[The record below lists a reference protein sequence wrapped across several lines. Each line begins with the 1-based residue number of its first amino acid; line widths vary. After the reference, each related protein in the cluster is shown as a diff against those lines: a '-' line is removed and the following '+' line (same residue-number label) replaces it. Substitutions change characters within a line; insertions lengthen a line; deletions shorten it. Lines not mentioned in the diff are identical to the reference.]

1 MRYHLGLGV
10 STKALAAILA
20 GAIVLAVA
28 WAPVKADDPVST
40 SVSFNREIIRIIQ
53 RKCEPCHA
61 PGGLAMSL
69 SDYRDA
75 RTWGRAIREELVAH
89 RMPPAIVAR
98 GYGRYETDPSLNA
111 REIATF
117 LTWLDGGMPRGDE
130 ADRPPAVAIDAAG
143 DIGESTGIRLAL
155 PAQTLAPAGDL
166 VVRRVRI
173 DAGAAAGRAIARVQ
187 LRPGN
192 RRVLR
197 GAMVSA
203 VAGAGSALRDPAYA
217 DTSVWLGGWLPWQHA
232 IVPPASYAFHLPAGA
247 ALIVDLYYR
256 AADVETTDRSAI
268 ELTFAP
274 AAARG
279 AIDDVVVDA
288 SVAAGSRVRGSVTL
302 SRPATV
308 WAIHPAL
315 DASAASMELRAERP
329 DKSFEVLLW
338 IPEVRAD
345 WPVALVLQEPV
356 TLPAGS
362 KVSLVVETRAGAVAA
377 SPPRVTLS
385 VLR

>member
-1 MRYHLGLGV
+1 MRA
-10 STKALAAILA
+10 SLAAVLA
-20 GAIVLAVA
+20 GALVLAVA
-28 WAPVKADDPVST
+28 SAPVKADDPVST

-130 ADRPPAVAIDAAG
+130 ADRPPALSIDAAG
-143 DIGESTGIRLAL
+143 DVGEGTGIRLPL
-155 PAQTLAPAGDL
+155 PAQTLAPSEGL
-166 VVRRVRI
+166 VVRRVTI

-197 GAMVSA
+197 GAVVSA
-203 VAGAGSALRDPAYA
+203 ATGAGSL
-217 DTSVWLGGWLPWQHA
+217 WLGAWLPWQHA
-232 IVPPASYAFHLPAGA
+232 IVPPSSHAFHLPAGA

-256 AADVETTDRSAI
+256 TADVETIDRSAI

-279 AIDDVVVDA
+279 AIDDVAVEA
-288 SVAAGSRVRGSVTL
+288 SGPPGSRVRGSVTL
-302 SRPATV
+302 SQPTTV
-308 WAIHPAL
+308 WAMHPAL

-338 IPEVRAD
+338 IPEARAD
-345 WPVALVLQEPV
+345 WPVALVMQEPV

-362 KVSLVVETRAGAVAA
+362 RLSLVVERRAGPSAA

>member
-1 MRYHLGLGV
+1 MR
-10 STKALAAILA
+10 AFPAAVVA
-20 GAIVLAVA
+20 GAVVLAVA
-28 WAPVKADDPVST
+28 WAPVEADDPVST

-61 PGGLAMSL
+61 AGGLAMSL

-75 RTWGRAIREELVAH
+75 RAWGRAIREELVAH
-89 RMPPAIVAR
+89 RMPPAMVAR

-117 LTWLDGGMPRGDE
+117 LTWLDGGMPRGGE
-130 ADRPPAVAIDAAG
+130 ADRPPAPATDAAG
-143 DIGESTGIRLAL
+143 EIGEGSGIRLTL
-155 PAQTLAPAGDL
+155 PAQTLAPSDDL
-166 VVRRVRI
+166 VVRRVTI

-203 VAGAGSALRDPAYA
+203 ATGSGSL
-217 DTSVWLGGWLPWQHA
+217 WLGAWLPWQHA
-232 IVPPASYAFHLPAGA
+232 IVPPSPYAFHIPAGA
-247 ALIVDLYYR
+247 SLVVDLYYR
-256 AADVETTDRSAI
+256 GADVEMTDRSAI
-268 ELTFAP
+268 ELAFAP
-274 AAARG
+274 AAASA
-279 AIDDVVVDA
+279 AIDDVVVKA
-288 SVAAGSRVRGSVTL
+288 SGPAGSRLRGSVTL
-302 SRPATV
+302 SQPATV

-315 DASAASMELRAERP
+315 DASAQSIELRAERP

-338 IPEVRAD
+338 IPQARAD

-362 KVSLVVETRAGAVAA
+362 TLSLVVQTDAGASAA

>member
-1 MRYHLGLGV
+1 MR
-10 STKALAAILA
+10 AFLAAVVVNA
-20 GAIVLAVA
+20 VVLAVG

-75 RTWGRAIREELVAH
+75 RAWGRAIREELVAH
-89 RMPPAIVAR
+89 RMPPAMVAR

-117 LTWLDGGMPRGDE
+117 LTWLDGGMPRGAE
-130 ADRPPAVAIDAAG
+130 ADRPPALAPDPGG
-143 DIGESTGIRLAL
+143 DIGEGNGIRLTL
-155 PAQTLAPAGDL
+155 PAQTLAPSEDL
-166 VVRRVRI
+166 VVRRVTV

-203 VAGAGSALRDPAYA
+203 TGADRSL
-217 DTSVWLGGWLPWQHA
+217 WLGAWLPWQHA
-232 IVPPASYAFHLPAGA
+232 IVPPSPYAFHIAAGA
-247 ALIVDLYYR
+247 SIVVDLYYR
-256 AADVETTDRSAI
+256 GADVEMIDRSAI

-274 AAARG
+274 AAASS
-279 AIDDVVVDA
+279 AIDDVVVEA
-288 SVAAGSRVRGSVTL
+288 TGPPGSRIRGSVTL
-302 SRPATV
+302 LQPATV

-315 DASAASMELRAERP
+315 DASAKSVELRAERP

-338 IPEVRAD
+338 IPEARAD

-356 TLPAGS
+356 TLPAGRTL
-362 KVSLVVETRAGAVAA
+362 SLVVETRAAA
-377 SPPRVTLS
+377 STASRPRVTLS

>member
-1 MRYHLGLGV
+1 MRA
-10 STKALAAILA
+10 SLATVLA
-20 GAIVLAVA
+20 GAVVLAVA
-28 WAPVKADDPVST
+28 WAPVRADDPVST

-75 RTWGRAIREELVAH
+75 RAWGRAIREELVAH
-89 RMPPAIVAR
+89 RMPPAMVAR

-117 LTWLDGGMPRGDE
+117 LAWLDGGMPRGDE
-130 ADRPPAVAIDAAG
+130 ADRPPALATDAAG
-143 DIGESTGIRLAL
+143 VIGEGAGIRLPL
-155 PAQTLAPAGDL
+155 PAQTLAPSEDL
-166 VVRRVRI
+166 VVRRVTI

-203 VAGAGSALRDPAYA
+203 ATGADGSL
-217 DTSVWLGGWLPWQHA
+217 WLGAWLPWQHA
-232 IVPPASYAFHLPAGA
+232 IVPPSSYAFHIPAGA
-247 ALIVDLYYR
+247 SLVVDLYYR
-256 AADVETTDRSAI
+256 GADVEVTDRSAI
-268 ELTFAP
+268 ELTYAP
-274 AAARG
+274 TVASG
-279 AIDDVVVDA
+279 AIDEVVVEA
-288 SVAAGSRVRGSVTL
+288 SGPAGSRVRGSVTL
-302 SRPATV
+302 SKPATV

-338 IPEVRAD
+338 IPEARAD

-362 KVSLVVETRAGAVAA
+362 TLSLIVGTRAGASAA